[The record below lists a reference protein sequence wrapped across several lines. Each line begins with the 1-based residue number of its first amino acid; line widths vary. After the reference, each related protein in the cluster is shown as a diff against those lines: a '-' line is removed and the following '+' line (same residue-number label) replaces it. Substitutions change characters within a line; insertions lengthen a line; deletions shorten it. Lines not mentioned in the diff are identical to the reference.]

1 MMNCSFDALRKAAIT
16 DQQMAK
22 ACKQQRS
29 VAQSKMAPCGLVNYG
44 VMIFTAVISICLAR
58 YSLSLI
64 CMNVC
69 VCR

>member
-44 VMIFTAVISICLAR
+44 DDLHSSHIYLSSSLL
-58 YSLSLI
+58 SLSN
-64 CMNVC
+64 MYVC
-69 VCR
+69 VYM